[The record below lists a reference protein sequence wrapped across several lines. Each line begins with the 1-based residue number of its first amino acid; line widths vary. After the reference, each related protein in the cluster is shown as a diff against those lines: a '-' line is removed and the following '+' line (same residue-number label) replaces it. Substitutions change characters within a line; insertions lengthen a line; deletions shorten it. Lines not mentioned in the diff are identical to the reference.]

1 MDYLF
6 FLITGLQQYVGGNN
20 VTINKENA
28 DAFEDGKI
36 DVMDVAVLMKKNA
49 GYDIKFSHKCG
60 NYMFVP
66 GRIDDQNHG
75 TDYEWVCGEIEH
87 QVIDAHE
94 FVNGMCKCG
103 CKDIECWLF

>member
-1 MDYLF
+1 MRQLYNMHCRAWVCFRRKLLIILTCLDYLF

-75 TDYEWVCGEIEH
+75 TDYE
-87 QVIDAHE
+87 
-94 FVNGMCKCG
+94 
-103 CKDIECWLF
+103 